1 MYENVSQRDWDINSK
16 QVKQFSCFFFLLDE
30 SQPFVPQDLSKSFP
44 SVLPK
49 VEPNYQLIY
58 HSPAHHKNQTKH
70 APIYQRKKSNS
81 PLAAQH
87 SRHVDTKPRNSG
99 L

>member
-1 MYENVSQRDWDINSK
+1 MYLKEIGILTANRLNSFRVSSFYSTSLDHLLLK
-16 QVKQFSCFFFLLDE
+16 FLL
-30 SQPFVPQDLSKSFP
+30 LSKSFP

-49 VEPNYQLIY
+49 VKPNYQLIY

-99 L
+99 S